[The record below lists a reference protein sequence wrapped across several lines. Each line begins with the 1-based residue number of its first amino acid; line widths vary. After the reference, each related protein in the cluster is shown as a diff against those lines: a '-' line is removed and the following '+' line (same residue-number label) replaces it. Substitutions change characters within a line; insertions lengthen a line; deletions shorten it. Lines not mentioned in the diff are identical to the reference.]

1 MSFICTRIKNHSH
14 IFVLTPALQVEVT
27 CPGARGCNNNHTPRR
42 KNTHRPTN
50 PQPSHES
57 PSLPPPPYYSTRHT
71 EARNSVKVEWQKK
84 KTKPRGGGGGKTLNQ
99 RKRRGEDQEKRYATR
114 TERHANK
121 ASSATQT
128 QHRHLPWPPHA

>member
-14 IFVLTPALQVEVT
+14 IFVLTPALQVEVA
-27 CPGARGCNNNHTPRR
+27 CPGAKGYNSNHTPRQ

-50 PQPSHES
+50 PQPSYE
-57 PSLPPPPYYSTRHT
+57 PPAPYYSTRHT

-99 RKRRGEDQEKRYATR
+99 RKRTGEDQEKRYATR